1 MSVIDIFHAPRGF
14 VFEDFETRGVLT
26 DRGEVTLRYPVLTPE
41 TVQDL
46 CETTRCNRSQTLAAY
61 SVEHIVDI
69 IGEAVELW
77 TNPDYEGRQI
87 AESLIPSITGYD
99 ATMTRIELKRYMRM
113 FRRRELLRFL
123 DDELPSPRMLD
134 EYRPNKSGGYTRLYG
149 PDLTFHVFSSNVPG
163 IPYGA

>member
-41 TVQDL
+41 TVQD
-46 CETTRCNRSQTLAAY
+46 CARQRVAIDRRTLAAY

-77 TNPDYEGRQI
+77 TNPDYEVAR
-87 AESLIPSITGYD
+87 
-99 ATMTRIELKRYMRM
+99 
-113 FRRRELLRFL
+113 
-123 DDELPSPRMLD
+123 
-134 EYRPNKSGGYTRLYG
+134 
-149 PDLTFHVFSSNVPG
+149 
-163 IPYGA
+163 